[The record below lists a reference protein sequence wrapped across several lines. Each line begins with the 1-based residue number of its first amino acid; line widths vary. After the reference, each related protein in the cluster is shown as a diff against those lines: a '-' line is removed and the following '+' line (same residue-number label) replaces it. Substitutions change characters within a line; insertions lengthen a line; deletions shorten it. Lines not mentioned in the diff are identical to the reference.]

1 MQAPTTCNR
10 DLMMFMAALW
20 PARVLMGALCAQR
33 ECSWL
38 RSVQS
43 DSARGC
49 ARVQEGAGLYCLT
62 AGRNHKTPHH
72 LPAYVIN
79 GTAA

>member
-1 MQAPTTCNR
+1 
-10 DLMMFMAALW
+10 MFMAALW

-49 ARVQEGAGLYCLT
+49 DRVQEGAGLY
-62 AGRNHKTPHH
+62 
-72 LPAYVIN
+72 
-79 GTAA
+79 